1 MQIALRSAAVV
12 ADIAGNRLY
21 AGQFHYAQFSLLI
34 LK

>member
-1 MQIALRSAAVV
+1 MQIALRSAA
-12 ADIAGNRLY
+12 ADFARKRLY

>member
-1 MQIALRSAAVV
+1 MQIALRSAAV
-12 ADIAGNRLY
+12 ADIARKRLY